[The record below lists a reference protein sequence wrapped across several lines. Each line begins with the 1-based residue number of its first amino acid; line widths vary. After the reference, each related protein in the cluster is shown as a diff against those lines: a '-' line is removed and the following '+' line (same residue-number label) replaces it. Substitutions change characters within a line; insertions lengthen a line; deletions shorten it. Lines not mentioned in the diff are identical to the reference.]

1 MEAAIVNFVLM
12 VPFLIIGVVFSR
24 GKGASLIAG
33 YNTMPEDEKAKY
45 DEVALCKFM
54 GKIMYG
60 VSFSLL
66 LFGLS
71 EILNFPILLGVG
83 IVLLFVLII
92 FAVVYSNTGDRFKKG
107 L

>member
-1 MEAAIVNFVLM
+1 MEAAIINFVLM
-12 VPFLIIGVVFSR
+12 VSFLIIGIVFSR

-33 YNTMPEDEKAKY
+33 YNTLPEDEKEKY

-54 GKIMYG
+54 GKVMYG

-71 EILNFPILLGVG
+71 EILDIPFLFGVG